1 MTIRH
6 LRLNRNHGHAVCQLF
21 KKRPAAIRQSILN
34 TGKCVTARP
43 SGQASAR
50 AVSSSGRSCLQ
61 CPRMSAGRRHCL
73 SRAPAHSVHQP
84 VLVWILTLPFVPSR
98 WGGNIRRQAAVLD
111 FECERQLLADIVA
124 KVENRSAP
132 KIWRK
137 LILGY
142 LRGCVTFQRHWEGP
156 WLILDE
162 TIWSPT
168 SAHAK
173 CISALRI
180 FVRHPK
186 KTFATISAQG
196 GRWSPLR
203 ADDRSQGGG
212 ARLHRQ
218 AQTRVCTKNSIRV
231 DDVMESPKLA
241 E

>member
-1 MTIRH
+1 
-6 LRLNRNHGHAVCQLF
+6 
-21 KKRPAAIRQSILN
+21 
-34 TGKCVTARP
+34 
-43 SGQASAR
+43 
-50 AVSSSGRSCLQ
+50 
-61 CPRMSAGRRHCL
+61 MS
-73 SRAPAHSVHQP
+73 P
-84 VLVWILTLPFVPSR
+84 
-98 WGGNIRRQAAVLD
+98 
-111 FECERQLLADIVA
+111 EMADIVA
-124 KVENRSAP
+124 KAENRSAQ

-168 SAHAK
+168 SARAK

-186 KTFATISAQG
+186 KTFATISAQS
-196 GRWSPLR
+196 GRWSP
-203 ADDRSQGGG
+203 
-212 ARLHRQ
+212 
-218 AQTRVCTKNSIRV
+218 VCTKNSIRV

>member
-1 MTIRH
+1 MCDGKAKWPSVCTRRVE
-6 LRLNRNHGHAVCQLF
+6 LGPFVPAV
-21 KKRPAAIRQSILN
+21 PAHVSRTTTL
-34 TGKCVTARP
+34 P
-43 SGQASAR
+43 LAR
-50 AVSSSGRSCLQ
+50 AGT
-61 CPRMSAGRRHCL
+61 
-73 SRAPAHSVHQP
+73 
-84 VLVWILTLPFVPSR
+84 LVWILTLPFVPSR

-168 SAHAK
+168 SARAK

-186 KTFATISAQG
+186 KTFAISAQS